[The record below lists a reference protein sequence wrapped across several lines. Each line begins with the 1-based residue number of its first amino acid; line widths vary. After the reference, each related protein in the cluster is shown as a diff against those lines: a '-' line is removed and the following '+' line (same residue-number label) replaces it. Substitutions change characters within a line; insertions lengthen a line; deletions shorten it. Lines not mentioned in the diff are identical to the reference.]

1 MLVITYRCLEQVP
14 HVFINSF
21 NEEIQC
27 SNHNRQ
33 LVDNKIAFSLSNTF
47 TQISLYKMIC
57 FKTAENLF
65 LHSTVFKMS
74 LPIKNHAGLSFLSF
88 FKEQLSYK
96 SLNKEINNRP

>member
-74 LPIKNHAGLSFLSF
+74 LPIKNHAGLSFYHSS
-88 FKEQLSYK
+88 KNSCPTK
-96 SLNKEINNRP
+96 A